1 MNEIVKDIYIWS
13 VFSEEKNLNFNGYF
27 IPKQHPLF
35 GDVVIDPP
43 PVSDLDLAQM
53 ETLGS
58 VHQILITNRNHIRWS
73 NELQEKFD
81 AEIRMNSADAQIED
95 MISNHNFNDGEML
108 AGFLKAIVIPDN
120 KSPGET
126 ALYWEEKEIL
136 FVGDALI
143 GKPSGKVSLLPP
155 EKYADIEKARAGIK
169 VLDPLNFN
177 SVLMGDGE
185 PILTGGKKAIV
196 KFLDQN

>member
-1 MNEIVKDIYIWS
+1 MDEILKDVYTWS
-13 VFSEEKNLNFNGYF
+13 VFSEEKKLNFNGYF
-27 IPKQHPLF
+27 IPTQHALF
-35 GDVVIDPP
+35 GNVVIDPP

-58 VHQILITNRNHIRWS
+58 VQQILITNRNHIRWS
-73 NELQEKFD
+73 RELQEKFD
-81 AEIRMNSADAQIED
+81 AEIRMNFADAQSED
-95 MISNHNFNDGEML
+95 RISAHNFRDGDML
-108 AGFLKAIVIPDN
+108 AGFLKAGEIPDN

-126 ALYWEEKEIL
+126 ALYWEEKKIL
-136 FVGDALI
+136 FLGDALI
-143 GKPSGKVSLLPP
+143 GKPPGEVSLLPP

-185 PILTGGKKAIV
+185 PILTSGKKAIV
-196 KFLDQN
+196 RFLDQN

>member
-1 MNEIVKDIYIWS
+1 MGFFVCGMMVGFQKDLLYC
-13 VFSEEKNLNFNGYF
+13 
-27 IPKQHPLF
+27 
-35 GDVVIDPP
+35 
-43 PVSDLDLAQM
+43 A
-53 ETLGS
+53 
-58 VHQILITNRNHIRWS
+58 ILKR
-73 NELQEKFD
+73 EKFD
-81 AEIRMNSADAQIED
+81 AEIRINSADAQSED
-95 MISNHNFNDGEML
+95 AFSDHNFGDGDML
-108 AGFLKAIVIPDN
+108 AGFLKAVVIPYN

-143 GKPSGKVSLLPP
+143 GKPSGEVCLLPP

-169 VLDPLNFN
+169 VLDLLNFN

-196 KFLDQN
+196 RFLDQN

>member
-13 VFSEEKNLNFNGYF
+13 VFSEEKKLNFNGYF
-27 IPKQHPLF
+27 IPTQHPLF
-35 GDVVIDPP
+35 GNVVIDPP
-43 PVSDLDLAQM
+43 LVSDLDLAQM

-58 VHQILITNRNHIRWS
+58 VQQILITNRNHIRWS
-73 NELQEKFD
+73 CELRVKFN
-81 AEIRMNSADAQIED
+81 AEIRMNSADAQSED
-95 MISNHNFNDGEML
+95 MISDHNFGDGDML
-108 AGFLKAIVIPDN
+108 AGFLKAVVIPDN

-126 ALYWEEKEIL
+126 ALYWEEKKIL
-136 FVGDALI
+136 FLGDALI
-143 GKPSGKVSLLPP
+143 GKPPGEVSLLPP

-185 PILTGGKKAIV
+185 PILTSGKKAIV
-196 KFLDQN
+196 RFLDQN

>member
-1 MNEIVKDIYIWS
+1 MDEILKDVYTWS
-13 VFSEEKNLNFNGYF
+13 VFSEEKKLNFNGYF
-27 IPKQHPLF
+27 IPTQHALF
-35 GDVVIDPP
+35 GNVVIDPP

-58 VHQILITNRNHIRWS
+58 VQQILITNRNHIRWS
-73 NELQEKFD
+73 RELQEKFD
-81 AEIRMNSADAQIED
+81 AEIRMNSADEQSED
-95 MISNHNFNDGEML
+95 LISDHNFGDGDML

-126 ALYWEEKEIL
+126 ALYWEERKIL

-143 GKPSGKVSLLPP
+143 GKPPGEVTLLPP

-196 KFLDQN
+196 RFLDQN

>member
-1 MNEIVKDIYIWS
+1 MNEIIKDVYIWS
-13 VFSEEKNLNFNGYF
+13 VFSEEKKLNFNGYF
-27 IPKQHPLF
+27 ISAQHPLF
-35 GDVVIDPP
+35 GNVVIDPP
-43 PVSDLDLAQM
+43 PVSDMDLAQM

-58 VHQILITNRNHIRWS
+58 VQQILITNRNHIRWS
-73 NELQEKFD
+73 NELREEFD
-81 AEIRMNSADAQIED
+81 AEIRMNSADAQTED

-126 ALYWEEKEIL
+126 ALYWEEKKIL
-136 FVGDALI
+136 FLGDALI
-143 GKPSGKVSLLPP
+143 GKPSGEVSLLPP
-155 EKYADIEKARAGIK
+155 GKYADLEKARAGIK
-169 VLDPLNFN
+169 VLAPLNFN

>member
-1 MNEIVKDIYIWS
+1 MNEIVKGVYIWS
-13 VFSEEKNLNFNGYF
+13 VFSEEKKLNFNGYF
-27 IPKQHPLF
+27 IPTQHPFF
-35 GDVVIDPP
+35 GNVVIDPP

-58 VHQILITNRNHIRWS
+58 VQQILITNRNHIRWS
-73 NELQEKFD
+73 RELREKFN
-81 AEIRMNSADAQIED
+81 AEIRMNSADAQSED
-95 MISNHNFNDGEML
+95 MISDHNFGDGDML
-108 AGFLKAIVIPDN
+108 AGFLKAVVIPDN

-126 ALYWEEKEIL
+126 ALYWEEKKIL
-136 FVGDALI
+136 FLGDALI
-143 GKPSGKVSLLPP
+143 GKPPGEVSLLPP

-196 KFLDQN
+196 RFLDQN

>member
-1 MNEIVKDIYIWS
+1 MNEIIKDVYIWS
-13 VFSEEKNLNFNGYF
+13 VFSEEKKLNFNGYF
-27 IPKQHPLF
+27 IPTQHPLF
-35 GDVVIDPP
+35 GNVVIDPP

-73 NELQEKFD
+73 RELQEKFD
-81 AEIRMNSADAQIED
+81 AEIRMNSADAQTED

-126 ALYWEEKEIL
+126 ALYWEEKKIL
-136 FVGDALI
+136 FLGDALI
-143 GKPSGKVSLLPP
+143 GKPSGDVCLLPP
-155 EKYADIEKARAGIK
+155 EKYAEIEKARAGIK
-169 VLDPLNFN
+169 VLDDLNFD
-177 SVLMGDGE
+177 SLLLGDGD
-185 PILTGGKKAIV
+185 PIPTGGKNAIER
-196 KFLDQN
+196 FLDKK

>member
-1 MNEIVKDIYIWS
+1 MNEILKDVYVWS
-13 VFSEEKNLNFNGYF
+13 VFSEEKKLNFNGYF
-27 IPKQHPLF
+27 IPTQHPLF
-35 GDVVIDPP
+35 GNVVIDPP

-53 ETLGS
+53 ESLGS

-73 NELQEKFD
+73 SELREKFD
-81 AEIRMNSADAQIED
+81 AEIRINSADAQSED
-95 MISNHNFNDGEML
+95 AFSDHNFGDGDML

-143 GKPSGKVSLLPP
+143 GKPSGEVCLLPP
-155 EKYADIEKARAGIK
+155 EKYADIEKARAGIQ
-169 VLDPLNFN
+169 VLDDLNFD
-177 SVLMGDGE
+177 SLLMGDGD
-185 PILTGGKKAIV
+185 PIVTGGKKAIERFFD
-196 KFLDQN
+196 KN

>member
-1 MNEIVKDIYIWS
+1 MDEILKDVYTWS
-13 VFSEEKNLNFNGYF
+13 VFSEEKKLNFNGYF
-27 IPKQHPLF
+27 IPTQHALF
-35 GDVVIDPP
+35 GNVVIDPP

-58 VHQILITNRNHIRWS
+58 VQQILITNRNHIRWS
-73 NELQEKFD
+73 RELQEKFD
-81 AEIRMNSADAQIED
+81 AEIRMNFADAQSED
-95 MISNHNFNDGEML
+95 MISDHNFSDGDML
-108 AGFLKAIVIPDN
+108 AGFLKAVVIPDN

-126 ALYWEEKEIL
+126 ALYWEEKKIL
-136 FVGDALI
+136 FLGDALI
-143 GKPSGKVSLLPP
+143 GKPPGEVSLLPP

-185 PILTGGKKAIV
+185 PVLTGGKKAIERFFN
-196 KFLDQN
+196 KN